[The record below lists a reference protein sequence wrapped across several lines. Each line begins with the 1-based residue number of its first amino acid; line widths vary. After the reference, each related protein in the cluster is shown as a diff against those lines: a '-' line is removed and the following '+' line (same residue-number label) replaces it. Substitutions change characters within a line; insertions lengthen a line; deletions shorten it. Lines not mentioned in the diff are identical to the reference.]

1 MALGSADSC
10 VWGWGW
16 DLRIPTKG
24 ASMHTD
30 GKGNI
35 QRVMHTTHRP
45 PASSQVENHGQP
57 NKGQEWGCSPH
68 GSPCPAAKYNL
79 HG

>member
-1 MALGSADSC
+1 
-10 VWGWGW
+10 
-16 DLRIPTKG
+16 
-24 ASMHTD
+24 MHTD